1 MHVTELDA
9 KVMSVNVSMPSPL
22 QYGGK
27 QILSGIH
34 KKPVQH
40 SVMLTRTGVAGDGQA
55 DLINHGGPDKA
66 VCIYDIDRYPLFEQE
81 MGRQLTFGAFGENLS
96 LQGALEDDVYIGDIF
111 RIGQAV
117 VQVSQPR
124 QPCFKLAAR
133 YDWKELP
140 LRFQS
145 TGYTGYYFRVL
156 EEGEVAQGDSL
167 QLLERPQHPFTVMR
181 ANRVKYLE
189 KNDLEQARALM
200 ELDALSSSWKDSL
213 YKRVAGEGER

>member
-1 MHVTELDA
+1 MTRLDA
-9 KVMSVNVSMPSPL
+9 KVMSVNVGMPSPL
-22 QYGGK
+22 QYGDK
-27 QILSGIH
+27 QILSGIR

-40 SVMLTRTGVAGDGQA
+40 PVMLTHTGVVGDGQA

-66 VCIYDIDRYPLFEQE
+66 VCIYDIDRYALFEQE
-81 MGRQLTFGAFGENLS
+81 LGRQLTFGAFGENLS
-96 LQGALEDDVYIGDIF
+96 LQGAVEDDVYIGDIF

-140 LRFQS
+140 LRFQL
-145 TGYTGYYFRVL
+145 TGFTGYYFRVL
-156 EEGEVAQGDSL
+156 EEGEVALGDSL
-167 QLLERPQHPFTVMR
+167 QLLERPQHSFTVMR